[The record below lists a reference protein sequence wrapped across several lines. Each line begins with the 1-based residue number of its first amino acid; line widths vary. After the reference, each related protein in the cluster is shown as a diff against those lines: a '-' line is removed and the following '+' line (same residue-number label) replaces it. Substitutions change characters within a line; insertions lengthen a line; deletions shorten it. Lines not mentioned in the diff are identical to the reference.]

1 MSSNEAVATI
11 ISLTVF
17 MTATIL
23 GVIYFLVG
31 RLESR
36 IDHFDGRFGQLD
48 GRFGRLESRID
59 HFEGRFGELEG
70 RFDRRFGD
78 LEGRFGHL
86 EGRFVDLDRRI
97 DSRFSGV
104 EGAIQALRE
113 DVAVLKATG

>member
-23 GVIYFLVG
+23 AVIYFLVG
-31 RLESR
+31 R
-36 IDHFDGRFGQLD
+36 I
-48 GRFGRLESRID
+48 ESRID
-59 HFEGRFGELEG
+59 HFEGRFGEIDGRFSQLED

-78 LEGRFGHL
+78 LEGRF
-86 EGRFVDLDRRI
+86 VDLDHRI

-113 DVAVLKATG
+113 DVAVLKATR